1 MYPIRTL
8 GVIKSWMSLI
18 WHNVVK
24 IGVVEKL
31 ANFEANF
38 EGEGVEIRE
47 NGPDLSGTLTSYKTS
62 MIRKEQDLNF
72 PNIKLDF
79 SYLIWFD
86 HKSALK
92 LTDFYEF

>member
-1 MYPIRTL
+1 MYQMKSL
-8 GVIKSWMSLI
+8 GVIKRWKSLI
-18 WHNVVK
+18 WHNFVK
-24 IGVVEKL
+24 IDVVENL

-47 NGPDLSGTLTSYKTS
+47 NWQHLSGK
-62 MIRKEQDLNF
+62 REDLNF
-72 PNIKLDF
+72 PNIKFDF

-86 HKSALK
+86 HKSALH